1 MHFDTNISMR
11 EKNMLKLMIVLLDE
25 EELMLASKLL
35 VRDSGMSTIR
45 LA

>member
-1 MHFDTNISMR
+1 
-11 EKNMLKLMIVLLDE
+11 MIVLLDE